1 MRRYWGAGAVALAIA
16 LSVVPAGAAPK
27 GEAKAAK
34 AAKSEAADAEAMPP
48 QAKAF
53 LASLHPQTGDVRIPE
68 AKAVLHLGERYY
80 FLPAADAK
88 RVLVDV
94 WRNPPDAVTNV
105 LGLVLE
111 KDSDAFRNVWGAVIT
126 YQDTGHVSDADA
138 GSQDYDAVL
147 AQMKEGDAADNEQR
161 KAAGFPTLSL
171 VGWAQPPSY
180 DAANH
185 ALIWARELAE
195 GNSAEHGLNY
205 DVRLLGRTG
214 VLSLNMVS
222 GMSSLPQVRAAAQDF
237 GKAATFEPGAA
248 YADYNASTDKAAEYG
263 LAGLVAGGT
272 AVAVAQMVGLF
283 AILAKF
289 GKLIFIGLLA
299 AGGAAFAFVRR
310 LFVKKE
316 EEVVEVAEDAEPA

>member
-1 MRRYWGAGAVALAIA
+1 MRRYWGAGAVALAVA

-27 GEAKAAK
+27 DEAKAAK
-34 AAKSEAADAEAMPP
+34 AAKSETADAEAMPP

-68 AKAVLHLGERYY
+68 AKAVLHLGDRYY

-126 YQDTGHVSDADA
+126 YQDTGHVSDAYA

-195 GNSAEHGLNY
+195 GSAPEHGLNY

-248 YADYNASTDKAAEYG
+248 YADYNATTDKAAEYG

-272 AVAVAQMVGLF
+272 AVAVAQKVGLF

-310 LFVKKE
+310 LLGKKE
-316 EEVVEVAEDAEPA
+316 EEVVEVAEEAEPA